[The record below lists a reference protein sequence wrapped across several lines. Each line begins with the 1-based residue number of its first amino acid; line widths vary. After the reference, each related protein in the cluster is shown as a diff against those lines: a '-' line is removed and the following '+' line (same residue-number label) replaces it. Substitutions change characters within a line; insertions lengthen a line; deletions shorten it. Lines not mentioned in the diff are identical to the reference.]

1 MRVLNLSF
9 FDVSPKQETTTPRRR
24 YFRSGGGLEHVHES
38 TSEDEPAH
46 RTLSRVR
53 RALGLES
60 ERGDVREAS
69 SRTGKT
75 KPETV
80 GRFQIKIQPKCEF
93 RPDYG

>member
-1 MRVLNLSF
+1 M
-9 FDVSPKQETTTPRRR
+9 
-24 YFRSGGGLEHVHES
+24 HES
-38 TSEDEPAH
+38 TSENEPAH

-69 SRTGKT
+69 SQTGKT

-80 GRFQIKIQPKCEF
+80 GRFQIKIQPSVSFALITGVISENISNSRILGWKRYRTGLPCSF
-93 RPDYG
+93 LSQQCLK